1 MLYDVIVIGAGVV
14 GCAAAMELGR
24 LDLRVAVLEKN
35 EDVCTGTSKANSAIV
50 HAGFDAMPGTQMARF
65 NVLGNRR
72 MPELC
77 RQLDI
82 PFRRCGA
89 LVLCF
94 DEDDRPKLRELLE
107 RGVTNGVEEL
117 RIIEGE
123 ELRAL
128 EPNVSEEAVAALWA
142 PTSGIVCPFELT
154 AAMAE
159 NAARNG
165 CAFFFDSGVTAV
177 ERREDRW
184 VLTTAKGE
192 FETRCIVNAA
202 GLFGDVWHNAVGGEP
217 VTIRG
222 RRGEYCLLD
231 KKTAGLA
238 HHTIFQL
245 PGKLGKGVLVTPTVH
260 GNTLLGP
267 TAEDVEDKEATETTE
282 EGINKLLSAAKRSV
296 PGLPRGMTITSFAGL
311 RAHLVRDEH
320 DFLLGPVDG
329 APGFF
334 DAIGIESPGLTA
346 APALGEYLAGLCREY
361 LDAAPRADYRPG
373 RDRVVRLS
381 EMTLEERAGLIE
393 ENPAYGQII
402 CRCEGIT
409 EGEIV
414 DAIRRSP
421 GARSVD
427 GVKRR
432 TRAGMGRCQGG
443 FCLPR
448 VLEILHRETGIP
460 MTELTKNG
468 GAPLLVGA
476 SRGEDDK

>member
-24 LDLRVAVLEKN
+24 LDLRVAVLERA
-35 EDVCTGTSKANSAIV
+35 EDVCSGTSKANSAIV

-65 NVLGNRR
+65 NVLGNLR
-72 MPELC
+72 MPSLC
-77 RQLDI
+77 RELDV
-82 PFRRCGA
+82 PFDQCGA

-94 DEDDRPKLRELLE
+94 DEADRPKLEDLLS
-107 RGVTNGVEEL
+107 RGEKNGVKDL
-117 RIIEGE
+117 RIVEGE

-165 CAFFFDSGVTAV
+165 CEFFFQSEVTAI
-177 ERREDRW
+177 ERGDGCW
-184 VLTTAKGE
+184 VLTTPKGT
-192 FETRCIVNAA
+192 FKGRCVVNAA
-202 GLFGDVWHNAVGGEP
+202 GLYSDVLHNAVGGP
-217 VTIRG
+217 SVTIRG

-231 KKTAGLA
+231 KKTEGLVRR
-238 HHTIFQL
+238 TIFQL

-260 GNTLLGP
+260 GNILVGP
-267 TAEDVEDKEATETTE
+267 TADDVDDKEATETSAA
-282 EGINKLLSAAKRSV
+282 GIGKLLSAAKRSV
-296 PGLPRGMTITSFAGL
+296 PSLPRGKTITSFAGL
-311 RAHLVRDEH
+311 RAHLVREEH
-320 DFLLGPVDG
+320 DFLLGGVDG

-334 DAIGIESPGLTA
+334 DAVGVESPGLTS
-346 APALGEYLAGLCREY
+346 APALGEYLAGLCGEY
-361 LDAAPRADYRPG
+361 LHAAPRKNYRPG
-373 RDRVVRLS
+373 RDRVVRVS
-381 EMTLEERAGLIE
+381 ELTHDERAALIK
-393 ENPAYGQII
+393 ENPLYGQIV
-402 CRCEGIT
+402 CRCEGVT

-414 DAIRRSP
+414 DAIRRKP
-421 GARSVD
+421 GAVSVD

-443 FCLPR
+443 FCLPA
-448 VLEILHRETGIP
+448 VLKILARETGIP

-468 GAPLLVGA
+468 GAPWLMGVTRQEEEA
-476 SRGEDDK
+476 